1 MLRRDAFLAKT
12 EKVTLDLGV
21 HHQQTVKTYIVE
33 NYTRFTYFKVGSCE

>member
-21 HHQQTVKTYIVE
+21 HHQQTVK
-33 NYTRFTYFKVGSCE
+33 YT

>member
-21 HHQQTVKTYIVE
+21 HHQQTVKIYIVE
-33 NYTRFTYFKVGSCE
+33 NYTRFAYFKVGSCE